1 MKKSDFDLHMHSFY
15 SDDGEYSPGELV
27 TRCQNAG
34 IHVMAMADHNS
45 VRGVREACEKA
56 AELGILC
63 IPAIEIDTVFESVNI
78 HVLGYGIDIKS
89 EDFGLIEEN
98 ITRQSK
104 DASWKMFQKTQK
116 LGFTITTEELEA
128 LENNENF
135 RGRWTG
141 EMFAEVLL
149 ARAEY
154 RDHELLKPY
163 RPGGE
168 RGDNPFVN
176 FYWDYFAQGKPC
188 HAEVKYPALAE
199 VLRVI
204 HKNGGKA
211 VLAHP
216 GLYSWKRPE
225 QLGRL
230 LESGLDGVEAFSSYH
245 TTAQAEEYRKKAEKW
260 GLFSSGGSDFHG
272 KIKPS
277 VRLGEF
283 GCPFL
288 AQEME
293 FTEILRK

>member
-1 MKKSDFDLHMHSFY
+1 MKTYGMYDKKNKSVFQWNKTFPQL
-15 SDDGEYSPGELV
+15 E
-27 TRCQNAG
+27 
-34 IHVMAMADHNS
+34 NS
-45 VRGVREACEKA
+45 
-56 AELGILC
+56 
-63 IPAIEIDTVFESVNI
+63 
-78 HVLGYGIDIKS
+78 
-89 EDFGLIEEN
+89 
-98 ITRQSK
+98 
-104 DASWKMFQKTQK
+104 
-116 LGFTITTEELEA
+116 LGFTQAFNIGLAETSA
-128 LENNENF
+128 RYMNKYVPF
-135 RGRWTG
+135 RDGYLSQNYETG
-141 EMFAEVLL
+141 WDSNGGFVKYTQPYANPQYYREDFIHSKEQHPLATAYWDKAMMIRDGDNQNDPPKMVHRSTEVLL
-149 ARAEY
+149 SRSEY
-154 RDHELLKPY
+154 RDHELLKSY
-163 RPGGE
+163 RPGGA

-176 FYWDYFAQGKPC
+176 FYWDYYAQGKPC
-188 HAEVKYPALAE
+188 HAEVKYPALEE

-283 GCPFL
+283 GCQFM
-288 AQEME
+288 AREME
-293 FTEILRK
+293 FYEILRK